1 MRRKKGL
8 TLDEVAERMTCSTSK
23 ISRLETGKGVPKIP
37 DVSELMR
44 IYGVTSETE
53 RDMLLRLVHDGREQ
67 GWWEQLTE
75 GLAHERLV
83 GDPSAR
89 YAGLES
95 AALTVDA
102 FELVLVHGLLQTAR
116 YTRTILESLIDI
128 EEDEIERLLE
138 LRRRRQDVLARRDPP
153 LRLSVVLDESVLA
166 RAAGSPEI
174 MVEQLDH
181 LAEMTRLP
189 NVTVRIL
196 PFTTG
201 MHRGAYGPFG
211 GAGLSPGERIRP
223 GLPRGSHGGP
233 VPGDRGRCASLPPR
247 SGGSRPP
254 GARSPR
260 IAIGDSSLAEHPRV
274 SAGRYRGVTE
284 FRISSYCATGGCV
297 EVGMHPTAPSR
308 CATARTR
315 PGPRHWPSP
324 RRSGPPSSRV

>member
-116 YTRTILESLIDI
+116 YTRT
-128 EEDEIERLLE
+128 
-138 LRRRRQDVLARRDPP
+138 
-153 LRLSVVLDESVLA
+153 
-166 RAAGSPEI
+166 
-174 MVEQLDH
+174 
-181 LAEMTRLP
+181 
-189 NVTVRIL
+189 
-196 PFTTG
+196 
-201 MHRGAYGPFG
+201 
-211 GAGLSPGERIRP
+211 
-223 GLPRGSHGGP
+223 
-233 VPGDRGRCASLPPR
+233 
-247 SGGSRPP
+247 
-254 GARSPR
+254 
-260 IAIGDSSLAEHPRV
+260 SSNR
-274 SAGRYRGVTE
+274 
-284 FRISSYCATGGCV
+284 
-297 EVGMHPTAPSR
+297 
-308 CATARTR
+308 
-315 PGPRHWPSP
+315 
-324 RRSGPPSSRV
+324 